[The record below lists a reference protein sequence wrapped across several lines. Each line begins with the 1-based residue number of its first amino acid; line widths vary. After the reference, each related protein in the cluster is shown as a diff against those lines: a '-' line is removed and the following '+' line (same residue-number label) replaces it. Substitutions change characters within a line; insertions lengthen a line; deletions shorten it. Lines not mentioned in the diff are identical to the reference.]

1 MFAGLLLIVVV
12 VLVAPLAAYL
22 PTAAMA
28 GVLFLVAWGLIDFH
42 HIGQVARSSRG
53 EALTLGVTF
62 FSALF
67 LNLEFAILAGVILS
81 LLFYSLLFY
90 LSRTSRP
97 RVVSRV
103 PDPAAP
109 HRQFTTEPKL
119 RECPQ
124 CKFVRVDGSL
134 FFGAVAHVRD
144 SFRLFEARNPGQKHL
159 VVIAHAINFV
169 DSSGTGLLADEAR
182 RRREVGGGLYLI
194 RPKDTVREALARGG
208 RLAEIGE
215 ENVFDGKAEA
225 IAGVF
230 RRLDP
235 AVCRTCTARIFR
247 ECQSAPAPAPTP
259 VAAAPRP
266 PALPLPEGATA

>member
-1 MFAGLLLIVVV
+1 
-12 VLVAPLAAYL
+12 
-22 PTAAMA
+22 MA

-67 LNLEFAILAGVILS
+67 LNLEFAILAGVNL
-81 LLFYSLLFY
+81 SLLFY

-109 HRQFTTEPKL
+109 HRQYTTEPKL
-119 RECPQ
+119 PECPQ

-159 VVIAHAINFV
+159 AVIAHAIHFV

-194 RPKDTVREALARGG
+194 RPKDTVREAWARGG
-208 RLAEIGE
+208 RLVEIGE
-215 ENVFDGKAEA
+215 ENVFAGKAAA
-225 IAGVF
+225 IAGVL

-235 AVCRTCTARIFR
+235 EICRTRTARIFR
-247 ECQSAPAPAPTP
+247 ECQSAPAPAPT
-259 VAAAPRP
+259 AASPRP
-266 PALPLPEGATA
+266 PVLPLPEGVTA